1 MATKN
6 PTLIISTVTQILAS
20 EMKKMVPFNFYDLVL
35 STAEEDCI
43 DVAGFFSDDIPD
55 DSSSISGAA
64 LDEMIW

>member
-1 MATKN
+1 
-6 PTLIISTVTQILAS
+6 
-20 EMKKMVPFNFYDLVL
+20 MKKMVPFNFYDLVL